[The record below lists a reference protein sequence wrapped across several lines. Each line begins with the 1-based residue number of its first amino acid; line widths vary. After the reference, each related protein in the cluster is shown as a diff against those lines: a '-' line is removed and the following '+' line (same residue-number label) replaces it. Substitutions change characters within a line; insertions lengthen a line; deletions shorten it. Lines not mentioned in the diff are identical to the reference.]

1 MGAAYEVIA
10 GRVTNP
16 GATITA
22 LTVDTGDSFTVKS
35 FPDAATAA
43 IVQAWVQQGTVGV
56 FRITSPRLHDAVS
69 GIRLRNPSTAA
80 RPLLPYGVKQ
90 PVKAQ
95 DALTVALSGSA
106 AATDHGAYVVYYD
119 DLDGADQKLA
129 TWEEIAPRIVNAY
142 GSDQNVTTGATAGD
156 WASLQAVNADQDQF
170 KRATDYALL
179 GYETDTAVGT
189 LAIAGPDTSNLRV
202 GGPGTTEAIV
212 TSGWFVDMARA
223 LGKPF
228 IPIISGAN
236 IGATNIWAVHT
247 TASVAINVTLI
258 LAELSR

>member
-1 MGAAYEVIA
+1 MPRAYEVIA

-22 LTVDTGDSFTVKS
+22 LTANTGDSFVVKS
-35 FPDAATAA
+35 FPDNSTAE

-56 FRITSPRLHDAVS
+56 LRVTSPRLHDAVS
-69 GIRLRNPSTAA
+69 GIRLRNPTTAP
-80 RPLLPYGVKQ
+80 RPLMPYAAVS

-106 AATDHGAYVVYYD
+106 AATDHAALIVYYD
-119 DLDGADQKLA
+119 DLDGMSPQLS
-129 TWEEIAPRIVNAY
+129 TWEEIAPRIVNIY

-179 GYETDTAVGT
+179 GYLTDTQVGT
-189 LAIAGPDTSNLRV
+189 IAVQGPDTGNLRV
-202 GGPGTTEAIV
+202 GGPGSTEALI
-212 TSGWFVDMARA
+212 TANWFVDNAKA
-223 LGKPF
+223 LQRPF
-228 IPIISGAN
+228 IPVISGAN
-236 IGATNIWAVHT
+236 IGATNLWAVHT

-258 LAELSR
+258 LAELR